1 MRIDTQTIRPVARLD
16 AATGAM
22 PQAAL
27 PQAALPQAALPQA
40 ALSQAASDTPVMRW
54 AAIAATFVTI
64 SAVLLACGLAVV
76 MNLS

>member
-1 MRIDTQTIRPVARLD
+1 MRIDTQTIRPVATLD

-27 PQAALPQAALPQA
+27 PQAALE
-40 ALSQAASDTPVMRW
+40 TPVMRW
-54 AAIAATFVTI
+54 AAIAATFVTMA
-64 SAVLLACGLAVV
+64 AVLLACGLAVV

>member
-1 MRIDTQTIRPVARLD
+1 MRIDTQTIRPVATLD

-27 PQAALPQAALPQA
+27 PQAALPQAALP
-40 ALSQAASDTPVMRW
+40 DTPVMRW
-54 AAIAATFVTI
+54 AAIAATFVTMA
-64 SAVLLACGLAVV
+64 AVLLACGLAVV

>member
-1 MRIDTQTIRPVARLD
+1 MRIDTQTIRPVATLD

-27 PQAALPQAALPQA
+27 PQAALE
-40 ALSQAASDTPVMRW
+40 TPVMRW

>member
-22 PQAAL
+22 
-27 PQAALPQAALPQA
+27 PQAALPQA

>member
-1 MRIDTQTIRPVARLD
+1 MRIDTQTIRPVATLD

-27 PQAALPQAALPQA
+27 PQAALP
-40 ALSQAASDTPVMRW
+40 DTPVMRW
-54 AAIAATFVTI
+54 AAIAATFVTMA
-64 SAVLLACGLAVV
+64 AVLLACGLAVV

>member
-1 MRIDTQTIRPVARLD
+1 MRIDTQTIRPVATLD

-27 PQAALPQAALPQA
+27 PQAALPQTALPQA
-40 ALSQAASDTPVMRW
+40 ALPDTPVMRW
-54 AAIAATFVTI
+54 AAIAATFVTMA
-64 SAVLLACGLAVV
+64 AVLLACGLAVV

>member
-1 MRIDTQTIRPVARLD
+1 MRIDTQTIRPVATLD

-27 PQAALPQAALPQA
+27 PQTALPQAALP
-40 ALSQAASDTPVMRW
+40 DTPVMRW
-54 AAIAATFVTI
+54 AAIAATFVTMA
-64 SAVLLACGLAVV
+64 AVLLACGLAVV